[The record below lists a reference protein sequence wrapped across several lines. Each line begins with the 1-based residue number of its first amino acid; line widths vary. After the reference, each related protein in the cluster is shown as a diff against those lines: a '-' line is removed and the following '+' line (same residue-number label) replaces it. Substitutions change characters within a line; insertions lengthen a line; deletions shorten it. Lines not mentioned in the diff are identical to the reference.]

1 MVNRWGSSQANAT
14 YAAPMACIVR
24 CAVSLVD
31 AVEVSASRAAIIRW
45 ASCSRARW
53 LLVVLAS
60 VMLYSATLVVAG
72 RGSGRL
78 FDLLGFGMRDAGVVA
93 GSTQEQHVL
102 LIYGVLG
109 SVLLGWSLTLLFI
122 ARGPLRQRDPWAW
135 NTFTVAFSVWFL
147 VDTTFSVAIGS
158 LPHALFNGA
167 FLLAV
172 APALIGMRGEL
183 ACQ

>member
-1 MVNRWGSSQANAT
+1 MREARHSVGNQAGK
-14 YAAPMACIVR
+14 R
-24 CAVSLVD
+24 RGFWD
-31 AVEVSASRAAIIRW
+31 
-45 ASCSRARW
+45 RW
-53 LLVVLAS
+53 LLVVLVS

-72 RGSGRL
+72 RGAGRL

-122 ARGPLRQRDPWAW
+122 ARGPLKQRDPWAW

-172 APALIGMRGEL
+172 VPALIGMRGEL